1 MNQLNLI
8 SDRICIDIKNDKP
21 NTSIIDNHCLIL
33 NGEEEEVIQSYLSI
47 LNKNPN
53 DVYIIWKLLELYIPL
68 YKYNESILLLNQLEI
83 LTPTNENVFHLLGNV
98 YFNLKFFEKAIIAY
112 NKVMDLKVYCW
123 EVYNHIGT
131 AYAELKKFE
140 ESIEILKKGIEQF
153 PNNKDLIETLIQMY
167 LLTLQYEKITPYL
180 DMLQNIDSNM
190 DL

>member
-153 PNNKDLIETLIQMY
+153 PKEKELYITITNVCYENSQFGESLYYYQ
-167 LLTLQYEKITPYL
+167 LLKKLL
-180 DMLQNIDSNM
+180 
-190 DL
+190 